1 MRPDTSF
8 SDKKLTRAEFSKK
21 YWLDGDVPY
30 QYHTAEIE
38 DGRNEREQFFINN
51 DRALFNFFR
60 KNQEEIREKHEL
72 AEQKSEKKCNE
83 IEKKC
88 NKMFLIAIFLELAL
102 TIFQLSRKN

>member
-60 KNQEEIREKHEL
+60 KNQEEIREKHKL
-72 AEQKSEKKCNE
+72 AEQQCFKAARVC
-83 IEKKC
+83 I
-88 NKMFLIAIFLELAL
+88 LINLIL
-102 TIFQLSRKN
+102 TIFLLSRKN